1 MALSPSVVKL
11 LLEIT
16 GSSDLNMA
24 VKEISKDAVEHRLEK
39 IESEIRKFEEKYGMT
54 FEEFKE
60 AWEKGEVENKHSY
73 EVEKDF
79 WEWEGLISRK
89 KKLKEVLKWLG

>member
-16 GSSDLNMA
+16 GSSDLNVA
-24 VKEISKDAVEHRLEK
+24 VKEISKDAIEHRLEK

-54 FEEFKE
+54 FEEFKR
-60 AWEKGEVENKHSY
+60 AWEEGKIENKHSY

-79 WEWEGLISRK
+79 WEWEGLMSRK
-89 KKLKEVLKWLG
+89 KKLEGVLKWLE

>member
-16 GSSDLNMA
+16 GSSDLNVA
-24 VKEISKDAVEHRLEK
+24 VKEISKDAIEHRLEK

-54 FEEFKE
+54 FEEFKR
-60 AWEKGEVENKHSY
+60 AWEKGEIENKHSY

-79 WEWEGLISRK
+79 WEWEGLMSRK
-89 KKLKEVLKWLG
+89 KKLEEVLKWLE

>member
-1 MALSPSVVKL
+1 MVLSPSVVKL

-16 GSSDLNMA
+16 GSSDLNVA

-60 AWEKGEVENKHSY
+60 AWEKG
-73 EVEKDF
+73 
-79 WEWEGLISRK
+79 GRK
-89 KKLKEVLKWLG
+89 

>member
-1 MALSPSVVKL
+1 MALSPSVVKF

-16 GSSDLNMA
+16 GSSDLNVA
-24 VKEISKDAVEHRLEK
+24 VKEISKDAIEHRLEK

-54 FEEFKE
+54 FEEFKR
-60 AWEKGEVENKHSY
+60 AWEEGKIKNKHSY

-79 WEWEGLISRK
+79 WEWEGLMSRK
-89 KKLKEVLKWLG
+89 KKLEEVLKWLE

>member
-1 MALSPSVVKL
+1 MALSPSLVKL

-16 GSSDLNMA
+16 GSSDLNVA
-24 VKEISKDAVEHRLEK
+24 IKEISKDAIEHRLEK
-39 IESEIRKFEEKYGMT
+39 IECEIRKFEEKYGMT
-54 FEEFKE
+54 FEDFKK
-60 AWEKGEVENKHSY
+60 AWEDGKIESKHSY

-89 KKLKEVLKWLG
+89 KKLKEVLKWLE